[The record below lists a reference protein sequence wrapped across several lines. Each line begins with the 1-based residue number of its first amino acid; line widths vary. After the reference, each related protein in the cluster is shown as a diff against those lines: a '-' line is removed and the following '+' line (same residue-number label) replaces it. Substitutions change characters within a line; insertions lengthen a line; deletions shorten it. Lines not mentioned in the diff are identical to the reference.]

1 MLAFVPLF
9 PSVYVFLCLFVCVC
23 VLRFA
28 GLAQWHALQ
37 MQTACV
43 ATHEECVVLLFF
55 FFFLAAAAAARGAD
69 VVLCVCVRVCVALN
83 RG

>member
-1 MLAFVPLF
+1 MLALVPLF
-9 PSVYVFLCLFVCVC
+9 PSVYVFVCVC

-43 ATHEECVVLLFF
+43 ATHEECVFAP
-55 FFFLAAAAAARGAD
+55 FFLAAARGAD
-69 VVLCVCVRVCVALN
+69 VVLCVCVCVALN